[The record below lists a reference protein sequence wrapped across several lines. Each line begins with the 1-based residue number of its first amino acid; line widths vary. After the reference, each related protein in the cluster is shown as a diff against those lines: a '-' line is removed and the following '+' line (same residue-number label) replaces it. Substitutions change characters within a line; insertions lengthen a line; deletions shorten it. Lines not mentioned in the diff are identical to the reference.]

1 MNLFFINTFVALAYM
16 GVQGRFTLSGFAVG
30 FTLGYLALWLTQ
42 PLYGESRYFKRF
54 PKTIRLAG
62 FFLLELF
69 LSSLRVFGDVVTPG
83 QISRPGIVGVPL
95 EAKTDMEILLVAN
108 LISLT
113 PGTLSIDL
121 SEDRQ
126 TLFVHVMYLDDPET
140 FRQSVKEGIEKRI
153 LEVTR

>member
-1 MNLFFINTFVALAYM
+1 MNLLLLNSFVALAYM
-16 GVQGRFTLSGFAVG
+16 GVQGRFTLSGFGVG
-30 FTLGYLALWLTQ
+30 FTLGYLALWITQ
-42 PLYGESRYFKRF
+42 PLYGESRYFQRV

-62 FFLLELF
+62 FFLVELIV
-69 LSSLRVFGDVVTPG
+69 SSLRVFWDVVTPG
-83 QISRPGIVGVPL
+83 HISRPGIVGVPL
-95 EAKTDMEILLVAN
+95 NARTDMEILLVTN

-121 SEDRQ
+121 SRDRQ

-140 FRQSVKEGIEKRI
+140 FRQSIKEGIEKRI